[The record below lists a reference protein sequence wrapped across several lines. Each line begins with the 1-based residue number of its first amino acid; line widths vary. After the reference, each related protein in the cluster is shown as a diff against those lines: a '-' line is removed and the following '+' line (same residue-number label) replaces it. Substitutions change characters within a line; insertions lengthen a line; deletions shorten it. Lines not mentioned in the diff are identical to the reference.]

1 MKHSILRTL
10 LRREVVG
17 LARITV
23 IILAVFLVLLEFGY
37 RSDAATG
44 LLLDQ
49 LSYGLVIAAAVVT
62 LMSLMRAKLR
72 DDHVRKAELAWF
84 MAALLLIF
92 IKPAGVTAW
101 NHSYHWPNIV
111 FLAGFV
117 FIELSRLELGRNS
130 TLFNPALLF
139 TTSFLLIVAIGTA
152 ILLLPNAGTRRF
164 TLVEALFTSTSA
176 VCVTGL
182 SVIDVGRDLTFMG
195 QVVLLVLIQLGGL
208 GVMTFTSFFA
218 FFFKGRTSLEEQL
231 RIRDIANTSLVN
243 ARSFISQ
250 VILFTIGVE
259 TIGALFI
266 YYSVPHELFPDFGDR
281 VFFSVFHSV
290 SSFNNAGFSTLSA
303 GLYEP
308 VLRFNYALMWILALL
323 FIFGGLGFGI
333 IFNFIQYARLWI
345 VERIRRLV
353 SGIPCQRHPRLVNLS
368 SRLAVQT
375 SLVLIAVGTMAIL
388 VFEWNGVLREH
399 SSWWGRLSA
408 AFFTGVTPRTAGFNV
423 VDYGILSVP
432 ALMITLL
439 LMYVGGSP
447 GSTAGGIKTTTL
459 GVATLNIFATAR
471 GRRRIEFLGREI
483 SNLSARRAFATI
495 VLSLVFLGVSV
506 SVLAS
511 LEPAH
516 GLMPIAFECF
526 SAFSTV
532 GLTMNLTPHLSE
544 AGRIV
549 LIALMF
555 VGRVS
560 ALTLLVGVLRQVQ
573 TTPYR
578 YPKEDILIN

>member
-1 MKHSILRTL
+1 MKHSLLRTL

-23 IILAVFLVLLEFGY
+23 IVLAVFLILLEFGY

-49 LSYGLVIAAAVVT
+49 LSYGLVIAAAWVT
-62 LMSLMRAKLR
+62 LMSLIRARLR
-72 DDHVRKAELAWF
+72 DDHVRKAELVWF
-84 MAALLLIF
+84 LAAILLIF
-92 IKPAGVTAW
+92 IKPAGLAAW
-101 NHSYHWPNIV
+101 HHSYHWPNIV

-139 TTSFLLIVAIGTA
+139 TTSFLLVIAIGTA

-182 SVIDVGRDLTFMG
+182 SVIDVGRDLTFLG
-195 QVVLLVLIQLGGL
+195 QVVLLILIQVGGL

-250 VILFTIGVE
+250 VILFTLSVE
-259 TIGALFI
+259 LIGALFI
-266 YYSVPHELFPDFGDR
+266 YYSVPPELFSDVGDR
-281 VFFSVFHSV
+281 MFFSIFHSI

-308 VLRFNYALMWILALL
+308 VVRYNYALMWILAFL

-333 IFNFIQYARLWI
+333 IFNFIQYARVWI

-375 SLVLIAVGTMAIL
+375 SLVLIAVGTMAVL

-399 SSWWGRLSA
+399 TSWWGRLST

-423 VDYGILSVP
+423 VDYGVLSVP

-447 GSTAGGIKTTTL
+447 GSTAGGIKTTTF

-471 GRRRIEFLGREI
+471 GRRRIEFMGREI

-495 VLSLVFLGVSV
+495 VLSLVFLGLSV

-511 LEPAH
+511 LEPTH

-532 GLTMNLTPHLSE
+532 GLTMNLTPQISE

-549 LIALMF
+549 LIAVMF

-573 TTPYR
+573 TSPYR